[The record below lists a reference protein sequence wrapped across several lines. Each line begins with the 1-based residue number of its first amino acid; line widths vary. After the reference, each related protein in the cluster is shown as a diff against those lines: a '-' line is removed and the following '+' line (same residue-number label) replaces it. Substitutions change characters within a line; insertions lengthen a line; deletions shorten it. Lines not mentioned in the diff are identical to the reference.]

1 MFENPILLLGSA
13 TLLAA
18 IPIVIWL
25 YINIKHEKENK
36 KIMFLVFGLGCLT
49 APALLGLQIFWE
61 KYPEFDLEAF
71 ISRTFSS
78 PMTATIMILLL
89 FASMEELIK
98 LYVMRTVDRK
108 TLSITRI
115 GNAMRYCIASALGF
129 SFVENVYYLYSW
141 WPYIGTGELA
151 TMYFFRSIFTTAS
164 HMVYSGVLGYFYG
177 IGKFS
182 MIINQQ
188 KNIIENKRDKLS
200 EFIAK
205 IFNLPPSE
213 GFRQKAVLKG
223 LFIAIG
229 MHFTINFLLE
239 LQQQKGIAILLP
251 VVILTNVLMYLFLQ
265 YLLKRKTSH
274 LILLTDPTTQ
284 RASSMNKK
292 NEDVVTE
299 LLGMWFKDKK
309 YVDVIHVCERL
320 LERDPDNPV
329 VKLFKA
335 KAMDE
340 MEDKDIYKKV
350 LGTVLKTDLDDSQK
364 SIVSK
369 YMAEKEMFQKV
380 KQMIKEQLKKMG
392 KEYME
397 PAVKAAPMIMAPPQ
411 QSIQLNTPITPV
423 TPTITP
429 EQTPTITPAP
439 ATTPSDT
446 GKKNILSSFTGEG
459 TFKIH

>member
-1 MFENPILLLGSA
+1 MFENPIFLLGLA

-18 IPIVIWL
+18 IPIAIWL
-25 YINIKHEKENK
+25 YINIKQEKQNR
-36 KIMFLVFGLGCLT
+36 KIMFLVFGIGCFT

-61 KYPEFDLEAF
+61 NYPEFDLEAF

-89 FASMEELIK
+89 FAGMEEIIK
-98 LYVMRTVDRK
+98 LYVMRGIDRK
-108 TLSITRI
+108 TLCIARI
-115 GNAMRYCIASALGF
+115 NDAMRFSIASALGF

-141 WPYIGTGELA
+141 WPYIETNQLA

-164 HMVYSGVLGYFYG
+164 HMVYSGVFGYFYG

-188 KNIIENKRDKLS
+188 KNIIENKKDKLS

-239 LQQQKGIAILLP
+239 LQQQKSIALLLP
-251 VVILTNVLMYLFLQ
+251 VVILANVLMYLFLQ

-284 RASSMNKK
+284 RTSSMNKK
-292 NEDVVTE
+292 DEDVVTE

-309 YVDVIHVCERL
+309 FVDVLHVCERL
-320 LERDPDNPV
+320 LERDPDNTV

-335 KAMDE
+335 KAMDA

-350 LGTVLKTDLDDSQK
+350 LGTVIKTDLNDSQK
-364 SIVSK
+364 NIVSK
-369 YMAEKEMFQKV
+369 YIAEKEMFQKV
-380 KQMIKEQLKKMG
+380 KQMIKDQMKKMG
-392 KEYME
+392 KNFVE
-397 PAVKAAPMIMAPPQ
+397 PEIKTAPIIMAPPQ
-411 QSIQLNTPITPV
+411 TNSQNNAQQKTQSSIQHANMPSATT
-423 TPTITP
+423 
-429 EQTPTITPAP
+429 AP
-439 ATTPSDT
+439 AQ
-446 GKKNILSSFTGEG
+446 KNILSNYTGEG
-459 TFKIH
+459 TFNIH

>member
-1 MFENPILLLGSA
+1 MFENSIFLLGFA

-25 YINIKHEKENK
+25 YINIKHEKQNR

-49 APALLGLQIFWE
+49 APALLGLQILWE
-61 KYPEFDLEAF
+61 KYPEFNLEAF

-89 FASMEELIK
+89 FASMEEIIK
-98 LYVMRTVDRK
+98 LYVMRGVDRK
-108 TLSITRI
+108 TL
-115 GNAMRYCIASALGF
+115 CIARINDAMSYSIAAALGF

-164 HMVYSGVLGYFYG
+164 HMVYSGIFGYFYG

-188 KNIIENKRDKLS
+188 KNIMENKRDKLS
-200 EFIAK
+200 GFIAK

-229 MHFTINFLLE
+229 MHFTVNFLLD
-239 LQQQKGIAILLP
+239 LQQQKNIALLLP
-251 VVILTNVLMYLFLQ
+251 LVILVNVLMYLFLQ

-284 RASSMNKK
+284 RTSSMNKK
-292 NEDVVTE
+292 DEDVVTE

-309 YVDVIHVCERL
+309 YVDVLHVCERL
-320 LERDPDNPV
+320 LERDPDNTV
-329 VKLFKA
+329 VKLFKT

-340 MEDKDIYKKV
+340 MEDKNIYKKV
-350 LGTVLKTDLDDSQK
+350 LGTVIKTDLDNSQK
-364 SIVSK
+364 NIIAK
-369 YMAEKEMFQKV
+369 YIAEKEMFQKV
-380 KQMIKEQLKKMG
+380 KLMIKARLEKEG
-392 KEYME
+392 KTHLE
-397 PAVKAAPMIMAPPQ
+397 PVVKDSPIIMAPPQ
-411 QSIQLNTPITPV
+411 SNTPATNNTSTQTPV
-423 TPTITP
+423 N
-429 EQTPTITPAP
+429 
-439 ATTPSDT
+439 SD
-446 GKKNILSSFTGEG
+446 KKNILSNYTGEG
-459 TFKIH
+459 TFKLQ

>member
-1 MFENPILLLGSA
+1 MFENPIFLLGFA

-18 IPIVIWL
+18 IPIAIWL
-25 YINIKHEKENK
+25 YINIKQEKQNR
-36 KIMFLVFGLGCLT
+36 KIMFLVFIIGCFT

-61 KYPEFDLEAF
+61 NYPEFDLEVL

-89 FASMEELIK
+89 FAGMEEIIK
-98 LYVMRTVDRK
+98 LYVMRGVDRK
-108 TLSITRI
+108 TLCITRI
-115 GNAMRYCIASALGF
+115 NDAMRYSIASALGF

-151 TMYFFRSIFTTAS
+151 TMYFFRSIFTTAA
-164 HMVYSGVLGYFYG
+164 HMVYSGVFGYFYG

-188 KNIIENKRDKLS
+188 KNIIENKKDKLS

-239 LQQQKGIAILLP
+239 LQQQKGIAMLLP
-251 VVILTNVLMYLFLQ
+251 VVILANVLMYLFLQ

-284 RASSMNKK
+284 RISSMNKK
-292 NEDVVTE
+292 DEDVVTE

-309 YVDVIHVCERL
+309 FVDVIHVCERL

-329 VKLFKA
+329 IKLFKA
-335 KAMDE
+335 KAMDA

-350 LGTVLKTDLDDSQK
+350 LGTVIKTDLNDSQK
-364 SIVSK
+364 NIVSK
-369 YMAEKEMFQKV
+369 YVAEKEMFQKV
-380 KQMIKEQLKKMG
+380 KQMIKARLQKEG
-392 KEYME
+392 KTYVE
-397 PAVKAAPMIMAPPQ
+397 PVIKAAPVITAPQ
-411 QSIQLNTPITPV
+411 QIDTESRTD
-423 TPTITP
+423 TPTSIN
-429 EQTPTITPAP
+429 
-439 ATTPSDT
+439 SD
-446 GKKNILSSFTGEG
+446 KKNIISNYTGEG
-459 TFKIH
+459 TFNIH

>member
-1 MFENPILLLGSA
+1 MFEKPIFLLGFA

-18 IPIVIWL
+18 IPIAIWL
-25 YINIKHEKENK
+25 YINIKQEKQNR
-36 KIMFLVFGLGCLT
+36 KIMFLVFIIGCFT
-49 APALLGLQIFWE
+49 APALLGLQILWE
-61 KYPEFDLEAF
+61 KYPEFDLEGF

-89 FASMEELIK
+89 FAAMEEIIK
-98 LYVMRTVDRK
+98 LYVMRGVDRK
-108 TLSITRI
+108 TLCIARI
-115 GNAMRYCIASALGF
+115 NDAMRYSIASALGF
-129 SFVENVYYLYSW
+129 SFVENIYYLYSW

-151 TMYFFRSIFTTAS
+151 TMYFFRSIFTTAA
-164 HMVYSGVLGYFYG
+164 HVVYSGVFGYFYG
-177 IGKFS
+177 VGKFS
-182 MIINQQ
+182 MIINRQ
-188 KNIIENKRDKLS
+188 KNIIENKSDKSS
-200 EFIAK
+200 ELIAK

-239 LQQQKGIAILLP
+239 LQQQKGIAMLLP
-251 VVILTNVLMYLFLQ
+251 LVILANVLMYLFLQ
-265 YLLKRKTSH
+265 HLLKRKTSH

-292 NEDVVTE
+292 DEDIVTE

-309 YVDVIHVCERL
+309 FVDVIHVCERL

-350 LGTVLKTDLDDSQK
+350 LGTVIKTDMNDNQK
-364 SIVSK
+364 NIVSK
-369 YMAEKEMFQKV
+369 YVAEKEMFQKV
-380 KQMIKEQLKKMG
+380 KQMIREQLKKTG
-392 KEYME
+392 KTYME
-397 PAVKAAPMIMAPPQ
+397 PEVKAAKSA
-411 QSIQLNTPITPV
+411 NTLI
-423 TPTITP
+423 
-429 EQTPTITPAP
+429 QTPTN
-439 ATTPSDT
+439 SD
-446 GKKNILSSFTGEG
+446 KKDILSNYTGEG
-459 TFKIH
+459 TFKLQ